1 MDNKERSEI
10 LALNIHDLYQTYL
23 VVGGWEKASPEK
35 IILLH
40 EYVHNMLVVWEAII
54 NDPKEGLPYLWVKP

>member
-23 VVGGWEKASPEK
+23 EVGGWEKASPEK
-35 IILLH
+35 ILLLR
-40 EYVHNMLVVWEAII
+40 EYVHNMRVVWEAIR
-54 NDPKEGLPYLWVKP
+54 YL